1 MSSLSNVYIKK
12 ETLEVLLKTLNAK
25 GEKGIS
31 IDISINEQAN
41 DYGQNLSAYVS
52 QSKEDR
58 DVKKPRYYVGNGKCF
73 WTDGVIKV
81 AYKKTEV
88 HTAEVIDNKSEDSDL
103 PF

>member
-31 IDISINEQAN
+31 IDISISEQSN

-58 DVKKPRYYVGNGKCF
+58 EAKKNRYYVGNGKCF
-73 WTDGVIKV
+73 WTDGTIEV
-81 AYKKTEV
+81 AKKKEV
-88 HTAEVIDNKSEDSDL
+88 HNAEPMSGAEEEKDDL

>member
-12 ETLEVLLKTLNAK
+12 ETLEFLLKTLNAK

-31 IDISINEQAN
+31 IDISINEQSN

-52 QSKEDR
+52 QSKEER
-58 DVKKPRYYVGNGKCF
+58 EAKKQRFYVGNGKCF
-73 WTDGVIKV
+73 WTDGHIEV
-81 AYKKTEV
+81 AKKKEEV
-88 HTAEVIDNKSEDSDL
+88 HTATPISSNDVHDDL

>member
-12 ETLEVLLKTLNAK
+12 ETLEVLLKTLNTK
-25 GEKGIS
+25 GENGIS
-31 IDISINEQAN
+31 IDISINETSN

-52 QSKEDR
+52 QTKEQR
-58 DVKKPRYYVGNGKCF
+58 EAKTPRYYVGNGKCF

-81 AYKKTEV
+81 AEKKVEV
-88 HTAEVIDNKSEDSDL
+88 HTATPIAESTTDL

>member
-12 ETLEVLLKTLNAK
+12 ETLEVLLKTLSAK

-31 IDISINEQAN
+31 IDISINETSN

-52 QSKEDR
+52 QTKEQR
-58 DVKKPRYYVGNGKCF
+58 DAKTPRYYIGNGKCF

-81 AYKKTEV
+81 AEKKAEV
-88 HTAEVIDNKSEDSDL
+88 HNAEVIDSKAENNDL

>member
-31 IDISINEQAN
+31 IDISINEQSN

-58 DVKKPRYYVGNGKCF
+58 DAKKTRYYVGNGKCF
-73 WTDGVIKV
+73 WTDGVIKI
-81 AYKKTEV
+81 AEKKTEV
-88 HTAEVIDNKSEDSDL
+88 HNAEVIDNKSDDSDL